1 MIVTCPACAT
11 RYLVD
16 PRALGVTGRSVRCT
30 QCRHVWPQSPPE
42 DAPRRVDLPTRGGSP
57 SPPPRALPAPP
68 ALAAMPAMA
77 GAHAGGAMPRQFSYP
92 GGLAETVARGGSPLV
107 ILLVVILVLGGLW
120 WGRNTIVQYIPA
132 LGGVYSA
139 LGLAEGGDP
148 SRDLEFRQVTS
159 DRQQENG
166 RATLVIHGEVAN
178 ISHDARRVP
187 PLRITLQDA
196 ARHAV
201 KSWTIVATSDR
212 LRPGATV
219 AFRTSVSDPGDTTV
233 GASVSFDTGTD

>member
-16 PRALGVTGRSVRCT
+16 PRALGVTGRSVRCM

-42 DAPRRVDLPTRGGSP
+42 DAPRRVDLPAPGAGL
-57 SPPPRALPAPP
+57 PPRALPAP
-68 ALAAMPAMA
+68 AATVAAPAMA
-77 GAHAGGAMPRQFSYP
+77 ASSPDDFADRDPP
-92 GGLAETVARGGSPLV
+92 VARGGSSLLVLLLV
-107 ILLVVILVLGGLW
+107 ILVFGGLW
-120 WGRNTIVQYIPA
+120 WGRDTVVQYFPA
-132 LGGVYSA
+132 LGGVYAA
-139 LGLAEGGDP
+139 LGLAKGGDP
-148 SRDLEFRQVTS
+148 RDDLEFRRVTS

-178 ISHDARRVP
+178 LSTSERRVP
-187 PLRITLQDA
+187 PLRITLQDG
-196 ARHAV
+196 ARRAI

-219 AFRTSVSDPGDTTV
+219 AFRTSIADPGDQTV
-233 GASVSFDTGTD
+233 GASVSFERGPN